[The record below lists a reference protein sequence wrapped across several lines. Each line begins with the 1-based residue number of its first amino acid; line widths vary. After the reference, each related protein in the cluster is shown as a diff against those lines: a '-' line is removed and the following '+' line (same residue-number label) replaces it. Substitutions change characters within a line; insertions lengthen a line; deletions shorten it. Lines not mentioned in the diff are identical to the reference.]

1 MNFLYPNILWF
12 ISLIALPILIH
23 LFHFRRH
30 KKLYFSS
37 LKFIKTIEQEKKA
50 VKKLKNYL
58 ILLMRVLAIL
68 FIVFAFAQPYTGS
81 LSDSN
86 TGNNR
91 LISMYIDNSNSMSA
105 KGSNGELLSQA
116 KTNAKEIIQ
125 QFPANQKFIIVSNE
139 LNGIQQRTL
148 SQNEA
153 LYEIDQINYTPI
165 QRNIN
170 TILNW
175 QHEISQKELN
185 VNHNLKNFSYI
196 LLSDFQ
202 RDFFKLRN
210 IKKDLKSKYNLIQF
224 TPENKSNCFVDSVWF
239 ETPIHRIDEE
249 NELFFRIVN
258 KSNSEIINLE
268 VSVETNDFTKD
279 LFVDIPE
286 NNELTSSVM
295 IKNNSEGQVFGK
307 IEIRDPMMYW
317 DDIFYFSY
325 KIEPEIK
332 VLIINGE
339 DNKNY
344 ISKALSTES
353 SIQVEELNQKSVN
366 RNTFNDKSLIILNGI
381 NDISSGLIADISSF
395 SSMGG
400 SVFIVPGQKASNP
413 NINKL
418 MKMMDLPSFGLIRD
432 INLNANNIVFKDPFF
447 KSIFEKSDESLN
459 LPNYQKIYNC
469 DYKNS
474 SAIPLMFLRDKSPVF
489 FKSFKRSFA
498 LYSDLSTESS
508 NLVNKSI
515 FPVICLR
522 IAELSKRN
530 NSLYTIIG
538 QSQLIPIINEYKSET
553 PVKIRNKN
561 TEFIPKIIQNG
572 SYEFIDLSGPE
583 AIEKLKPG
591 NYTIEADKTIG
602 SLSLNIDRKESSIDY
617 MSAEGIAKALKSKKL
632 KNIEVDQ
639 FSKKFDL
646 KKINLNLPQEYWRIC
661 IFIVII
667 CIVSEI
673 LISKL
678 WKS

>member
-1 MNFLYPNILWF
+1 
-12 ISLIALPILIH
+12 
-23 LFHFRRH
+23 
-30 KKLYFSS
+30 
-37 LKFIKTIEQEKKA
+37 
-50 VKKLKNYL
+50 
-58 ILLMRVLAIL
+58 
-68 FIVFAFAQPYTGS
+68 
-81 LSDSN
+81 
-86 TGNNR
+86 
-91 LISMYIDNSNSMSA
+91 
-105 KGSNGELLSQA
+105 
-116 KTNAKEIIQ
+116 
-125 QFPANQKFIIVSNE
+125 
-139 LNGIQQRTL
+139 
-148 SQNEA
+148 
-153 LYEIDQINYTPI
+153 
-165 QRNIN
+165 
-170 TILNW
+170 
-175 QHEISQKELN
+175 
-185 VNHNLKNFSYI
+185 
-196 LLSDFQ
+196 
-202 RDFFKLRN
+202 
-210 IKKDLKSKYNLIQF
+210 
-224 TPENKSNCFVDSVWF
+224 
-239 ETPIHRIDEE
+239 
-249 NELFFRIVN
+249 
-258 KSNSEIINLE
+258 
-268 VSVETNDFTKD
+268 
-279 LFVDIPE
+279 
-286 NNELTSSVM
+286 
-295 IKNNSEGQVFGK
+295 
-307 IEIRDPMMYW
+307 MYW

-339 DNKNY
+339 DKENF

-353 SIQVEELNQKSVN
+353 SIEVEELNQKSVN

-381 NDISSGLIADISSF
+381 NDISSGLIADINSF

-400 SVFIVPGQKASNP
+400 SVFIVPGQKANNP

-459 LPNYQKIYNC
+459 LPNYQKVYNC

-474 SAIPLMFLRDKSPVF
+474 SAIPLMFLRDESPVF

-508 NLVNKSI
+508 NLVSKSI

-538 QSQLIPIINEYKSET
+538 QSQLIPITNEYKSET

-572 SYEFIDLSGPE
+572 SYEFIDLSGAE

-617 MSAEGIAKALKSKKL
+617 MSTEGITKALKSKNL

-639 FSKKFDL
+639 FSKKFDI

-678 WKS
+678 WKN

>member
-1 MNFLYPNILWF
+1 
-12 ISLIALPILIH
+12 
-23 LFHFRRH
+23 
-30 KKLYFSS
+30 
-37 LKFIKTIEQEKKA
+37 
-50 VKKLKNYL
+50 
-58 ILLMRVLAIL
+58 MRVLAIL

-268 VSVETNDFTKD
+268 VSIETNDFTKD

-286 NNELTSSVM
+286 NNELTSSVL
-295 IKNNSEGQVFGK
+295 IKNSSEGQVFGK
-307 IEIRDPMMYW
+307 IEIRDPIMYW

-339 DNKNY
+339 DKENY

-353 SIQVEELNQKSVN
+353 SIQLEELNQKSVN

-381 NDISSGLIADISSF
+381 NDISSGLIADINSF
-395 SSMGG
+395 SIMGG
-400 SVFIVPGQKASNP
+400 SVFIVPGQKANNP

-459 LPNYQKIYNC
+459 LPNYQKVYNC

-474 SAIPLMFLRDKSPVF
+474 SAIPLMFLRDESPVF

-508 NLVNKSI
+508 NLVSKSI

-538 QSQLIPIINEYKSET
+538 QSQLIPITNENKSET
-553 PVKIRNKN
+553 PVKIRNKS

-572 SYEFIDLSGPE
+572 SYEFIDLSGAE

-617 MSAEGIAKALKSKKL
+617 MSTEGIAKALKSKKL

-639 FSKKFDL
+639 FSKKFDI

-678 WKS
+678 WKN

>member
-1 MNFLYPNILWF
+1 
-12 ISLIALPILIH
+12 
-23 LFHFRRH
+23 
-30 KKLYFSS
+30 
-37 LKFIKTIEQEKKA
+37 
-50 VKKLKNYL
+50 
-58 ILLMRVLAIL
+58 
-68 FIVFAFAQPYTGS
+68 
-81 LSDSN
+81 
-86 TGNNR
+86 
-91 LISMYIDNSNSMSA
+91 
-105 KGSNGELLSQA
+105 
-116 KTNAKEIIQ
+116 
-125 QFPANQKFIIVSNE
+125 
-139 LNGIQQRTL
+139 
-148 SQNEA
+148 
-153 LYEIDQINYTPI
+153 
-165 QRNIN
+165 
-170 TILNW
+170 
-175 QHEISQKELN
+175 
-185 VNHNLKNFSYI
+185 
-196 LLSDFQ
+196 
-202 RDFFKLRN
+202 
-210 IKKDLKSKYNLIQF
+210 
-224 TPENKSNCFVDSVWF
+224 
-239 ETPIHRIDEE
+239 
-249 NELFFRIVN
+249 
-258 KSNSEIINLE
+258 
-268 VSVETNDFTKD
+268 
-279 LFVDIPE
+279 
-286 NNELTSSVM
+286 
-295 IKNNSEGQVFGK
+295 
-307 IEIRDPMMYW
+307 MYW

-339 DNKNY
+339 DKENY

-381 NDISSGLIADISSF
+381 NGISSGLIADINSF

-400 SVFIVPGQKASNP
+400 SVFIVPGQNANNP

-459 LPNYQKIYNC
+459 LPNYQKVYNC

-474 SAIPLMFLRDKSPVF
+474 SAIPLMFLRDESPVF
-489 FKSFKRSFA
+489 FKSFNRSFA

-538 QSQLIPIINEYKSET
+538 QSQLIPITNEYKSES

-572 SYEFIDLSGPE
+572 SYEFIDLSGAE

-591 NYTIEADKTIG
+591 NYTIEADKTIS
-602 SLSLNIDRKESSIDY
+602 SLSLNIDRKESSIEY
-617 MSAEGIAKALKSKKL
+617 MSTEGITKALKSKKL

-639 FSKKFDL
+639 FSKKFDI

>member
-1 MNFLYPNILWF
+1 
-12 ISLIALPILIH
+12 
-23 LFHFRRH
+23 
-30 KKLYFSS
+30 
-37 LKFIKTIEQEKKA
+37 
-50 VKKLKNYL
+50 
-58 ILLMRVLAIL
+58 MRVLAIL

-116 KTNAKEIIQ
+116 KTNAKEIIR

-202 RDFFKLRN
+202 RDFFKLDYIR
-210 IKKDLKSKYNLIQF
+210 KDLKSKYNLIQF
-224 TPENKSNCFVDSVWF
+224 TPEKKSNCFVDSVWF

-268 VSVETNDFTKD
+268 VGIETNEFNKD

-286 NNELTSSVM
+286 NNELTSSVL
-295 IKNNSEGQVFGK
+295 IKNSSEGQVFGK
-307 IEIRDPMMYW
+307 IEIRDPIMYW
-317 DDIFYFSY
+317 DDMFYFSY

-339 DNKNY
+339 DNENY
-344 ISKALSTES
+344 ISKALSTEN

-366 RNTFNDKSLIILNGI
+366 RNSFNDKSLIILNGI
-381 NDISSGLIADISSF
+381 NDISSGLIADINSF
-395 SSMGG
+395 SNMGG
-400 SVFIVPGQKASNP
+400 SVFIVPGQKANNP

-418 MKMMDLPSFGLIRD
+418 MKMMDLPSFGGIRD

-459 LPNYQKIYNC
+459 LPNYQKVYNC
-469 DYKNS
+469 DYKS
-474 SAIPLMFLRDKSPVF
+474 SPAIPLMFLRDETPLF

-498 LYSDLSTESS
+498 LYSDLSRESS

-538 QSQLIPIINEYKSET
+538 QSQLIPITNEYKSET

-572 SYEFIDLSGPE
+572 SYEFIDLSGAE

-602 SLSLNIDRKESSIDY
+602 SLSLNVDRKESSIDY
-617 MSAEGIAKALKSKKL
+617 MSTEGIKTALKSKKL

-639 FSKKFDL
+639 FSKKFDI

-678 WKS
+678 WKN

>member
-1 MNFLYPNILWF
+1 
-12 ISLIALPILIH
+12 
-23 LFHFRRH
+23 
-30 KKLYFSS
+30 
-37 LKFIKTIEQEKKA
+37 
-50 VKKLKNYL
+50 
-58 ILLMRVLAIL
+58 MRVLAIL

-81 LSDSN
+81 LGDSN

-116 KTNAKEIIQ
+116 KTNAKKIIQ

-268 VSVETNDFTKD
+268 VSIETNDFTKD

-286 NNELTSSVM
+286 NNELTSSVL
-295 IKNNSEGQVFGK
+295 IKNSSEGQVFGK
-307 IEIRDPMMYW
+307 IEIRDPIMYW

-339 DNKNY
+339 DKENF

-353 SIQVEELNQKSVN
+353 SIEVEELNQKSVN

-381 NDISSGLIADISSF
+381 NDISSGLIADINSF

-400 SVFIVPGQKASNP
+400 SVFIVPGPNANNP

-459 LPNYQKIYNC
+459 LPNYQKVYNC

-474 SAIPLMFLRDKSPVF
+474 SAIPLMFLRDDSPVF

-530 NSLYTIIG
+530 SSLYTIIG
-538 QSQLIPIINEYKSET
+538 QSQLIPITNEYKSET
-553 PVKIRNKN
+553 PVKIRNKS

-572 SYEFIDLSGPE
+572 SYEFIDLSGAE

-617 MSAEGIAKALKSKKL
+617 MSTEGITKALKSKNL

-639 FSKKFDL
+639 FSKKFDI

-678 WKS
+678 WKN